1 VEKSKKTMHNAFTPS
16 CKMNDLIRADA
27 SLLLTMTRF
36 GLPLGFGDKSVRE
49 VCFERGIDVTTFLAV
64 VNFISEDYNAESVL
78 SGTISISDLIT
89 YLKNAHSF
97 FLDFKLPLIR
107 RKLIEA
113 IDDAVHEE
121 PYKTMI
127 LRFFDGYAQE
137 VRKHMDHE
145 NDTVFPY
152 VLQLCEGKKDP
163 AYNITVFEQNHE
175 NIESKLSDLKNIL
188 VKYFPS
194 QQPNYLLNEVLFDL
208 SACEIDLDRHTK
220 VEDLLFVPLTE
231 RLERKHSPPRP
242 ETIAAEKTE
251 NLTDREIEVLTCV
264 VKGLTNKE
272 IASQLFLSTHTIISH
287 RRNIT
292 RKLEIHSTAGLTI
305 YAIVNKL
312 ISIEDIKAVIE

>member
-1 VEKSKKTMHNAFTPS
+1 MNTFSVNS
-16 CKMNDLIRADA
+16 KMNDLIRADA
-27 SLLLTMTRF
+27 SLLLTITRF
-36 GLPLGFGDKSVRE
+36 GLPLGFGDKTVRE
-49 VCFERGIDVTTFLAV
+49 VCQEKGIDSSTFLAV
-64 VNFISEDYNAESVL
+64 VNFISDDLMPDAIHAGN
-78 SGTISISDLIT
+78 ISISDLIT

-113 IDDAVHEE
+113 IEDSVKEE
-121 PYKTMI
+121 PYKQMI
-127 LRFFDGYAQE
+127 LKFFDGYAWE
-137 VRKHMDHE
+137 VRRHMDYE

-152 VLQLCEGKKDP
+152 VLQLCEGIKDP
-163 AYNITVFEQNHE
+163 KYSISVFEQNHE

-194 QQPNYLLNEVLFDL
+194 QQPNFLLNEVLFDL
-208 SACEIDLDRHTK
+208 SNCELDLDRHTK

-231 RLERKHSPPRP
+231 RIEKQLKSKNSNLISPERNESL
-242 ETIAAEKTE
+242 TE
-251 NLTDREIEVLTCV
+251 REIEILTCV

-272 IASQLFLSTHTIISH
+272 IATKLFLSTHTVISH

-305 YAIVNKL
+305 YAIVNQL
-312 ISIEDIKAVIE
+312 VSIEDIKAVIE